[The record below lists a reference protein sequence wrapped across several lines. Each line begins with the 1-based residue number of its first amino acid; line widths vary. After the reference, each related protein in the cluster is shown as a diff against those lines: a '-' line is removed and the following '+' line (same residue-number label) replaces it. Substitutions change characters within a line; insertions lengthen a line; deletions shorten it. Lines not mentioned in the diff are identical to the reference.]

1 MRSRGKDFEQVA
13 KKHLLTQG
21 LRPICD
27 NFHCR
32 FGEIDLIMADNDA
45 LVFVEVKYRA
55 GTGYGGAVASVSP
68 AKRRR
73 IINSARCYLHQRQ
86 LNAHHQHCRFDVV
99 AISGPVGSPRIEWL
113 KNAFILES

>member
-1 MRSRGKDFEQVA
+1 MRSRGKVFEQVA
-13 KKHLLTQG
+13 KNYLLAQG
-21 LRPICD
+21 LHPICD

-55 GTGYGGAVASVSP
+55 SAGYGGAVASVSP
-68 AKRRR
+68 AKRRK

-86 LNAHHQHCRFDVV
+86 LNAHHQYCRFDVV
-99 AISGPVGSPRIEWL
+99 AISGPAERPRVEWL